1 MRYSVCQNLPD
12 KQMTDYDFRQ
22 LNDKEFEILATDIL
36 SGRDGVRYERF
47 KPGQDGGVDGR
58 YFKPDGKEVVL
69 QCKHWAATP
78 LEKLVKHLEIE
89 ELPKLKKLIPVRYIL
104 VLSHALS
111 RTDKAR
117 IATLLAPFIQ
127 TQSDILGREDLNDL
141 LSKQKDVELRHY
153 KLWISSTT
161 VLQYLL
167 NKPIQ
172 DRSLFA
178 FNEILEDACLYVPTV
193 KHDRALEKLDKLGTV
208 IITGPAGIGKTTLAD
223 HLALH
228 YVARGYAFIRIAEE
242 MREAEAVY
250 ESNEQQ
256 LFYFDDFLGRNY
268 LEALTGHEGTQ
279 IVQFIKRIVRD
290 KKKRFIL
297 TSRTTI
303 LNQGKLL
310 IDVLQTNNLE
320 RNEFEVS
327 IGSFSEMDRA
337 RILYNH
343 IWHSSLEPA
352 FVDELYA
359 GKRYRRIISH
369 RNYNPRLIRY
379 ITDSDRLGECS
390 PSDFWPYAKELLDNP
405 AKVWENPFDAQ
416 QDDFGRS
423 VVLLVTLNGRPIE
436 QSELAESYSRF
447 IAHQDANA
455 MNGRRDFLQN
465 LRHLSGSMLSRT
477 LVENHEPHLNL
488 FNPSIGDFVLHRYS
502 ADLPSLR
509 AGFCSLRSTAS
520 LRTLLNLEANELLTP
535 AARTSIIAHIL
546 EIASANEFVGYSS
559 DYIALALLRSTNSI
573 AELSAANPT
582 VAAAARFVVL
592 SDCPKQFDDVVSVFQ
607 WCMTNSLVS
616 QNEATKFINEAFEL
630 SPESTA
636 LSKLA
641 ELIRHLDEDRA
652 LDLWPAFEEA
662 VVAYFTDA
670 VYDEF
675 PDEDVFRSVELG
687 DTRDAESNLLQMV
700 EKKFDALGIPITD
713 SAVEMVMDAFD
724 VSWRMDDYFRQEYD
738 DQEREY
744 RTFSGPQADEID
756 DLFDR
761 SL

>member
-1 MRYSVCQNLPD
+1 
-12 KQMTDYDFRQ
+12 MTDYDFRQ
-22 LNDKEFEILATDIL
+22 LNDKEFEILATDLL
-36 SGRDGVRYERF
+36 SGRDGARYERF
-47 KPGQDGGVDGR
+47 KPGKDGGVDGR

-69 QCKHWAATP
+69 QCKHWSATP
-78 LEKLVKHLEIE
+78 LERLVRHLEIV
-89 ELPKLKKLIPVRYIL
+89 ELPKLKKLKPSRYIL

-111 RTDKAR
+111 RTDKAS
-117 IATLLAPFIQ
+117 IAKLLTPFVQ
-127 TQSDILGREDLNDL
+127 TQSDVLGREDLNDL
-141 LSKQKDVELRHY
+141 LSKNKEVELRHY

-161 VLQYLL
+161 VLQHLL

-172 DRSLFA
+172 DRSSFA
-178 FNEILEDACLYVPTV
+178 LNEILEDAHLYVPTAN
-193 KHDRALEKLDKLGTV
+193 HDRALEKLDKLGTV

-223 HLALH
+223 HLALN
-228 YVARGYAFIRIAEE
+228 YVARGYTFIRIAEE
-242 MREAEAVY
+242 IREAEAVY
-250 ESNEQQ
+250 ESTEQQ

-268 LEALTGHEGTQ
+268 LEALSGHEGTH

-320 RNEFEVS
+320 RNEFEIS

-343 IWHSSLEPA
+343 LWHSSLEPA

-359 GKRYRRIISH
+359 GKRYRQIISH

-379 ITDSDRLGECS
+379 ITDSDRLGECI
-390 PSDFWPYAKELLDNP
+390 PSDYWPYAKELLDNP

-416 QDDFGRS
+416 HDDFGRAL
-423 VVLLVTLNGRPIE
+423 VMLVTLNGRPIE

-447 IAHQDANA
+447 IAHPDTNA

-465 LRHLSGSMLSRT
+465 LRHLSGSLLSRT
-477 LVENHEPHLNL
+477 LIDNHDSHLNL

-502 ADLPSLR
+502 EDLPSLR
-509 AGFCSLRSTAS
+509 AGFCSLRSIAS
-520 LRTLLNLEANELLTP
+520 LRTLLNLEANELM
-535 AARTSIIAHIL
+535 ASAVRASIVMHIL
-546 EIASANEFVGYSS
+546 QTASANEFVGYSS
-559 DYIALALLRSTNSI
+559 DYVALALLRSTDSF

-582 VAAAARFVVL
+582 VATAARFVVL
-592 SDCPKQFDDVVSVFQ
+592 SDCPRQFGDVASAFQ
-607 WCMTNSLVS
+607 WCLANSLVT
-616 QNEATKFINEAFEL
+616 QDEVANFIGEALEL
-630 SPESTA
+630 SPESTE
-636 LSKLA
+636 LGKLA
-641 ELIRHLDEDRA
+641 ELISYLGEDRA
-652 LDLWPAFEEA
+652 QDLWPALEVA

-675 PDEDVFRSVELG
+675 PDEDVFRSVDFG
-687 DTRDAESNLLQMV
+687 NTSDAERNLSRMV
-700 EKKFDALGIPITD
+700 EYKLDALGIPITD
-713 SAVEMVMDAFD
+713 SAVEIVMDAFD
-724 VSWRMDDYFRQEYD
+724 VSGRMYDFFCTKDDYD
-738 DQEREY
+738 DIEH
-744 RTFSGPQADEID
+744 RTFSGPQADAID

-761 SL
+761 TR